1 MRMRMLAVS
10 ALVALLDALPLG
22 AAPRSA
28 SLPASAASLPASAGV
43 VPEAKPPLQLL
54 TSTPEAMR
62 TRFGWTYDE
71 RLRKQDRALGI
82 WQALRKGMDVL
93 APAADQQ
100 LARPEHLEK
109 HVPPRLRRELLPA
122 CEPLLA
128 ATCVSEAQSRDGTVK
143 LLLELADGLTVE
155 CVIIPISGKHTSLCV
170 SSQVGCSRAC
180 AFCST
185 GTMGLVRS
193 LATEEILSQVWLALR
208 LVRERGLPPLINIV
222 FMGMGEQLRQFIQP

>member
-170 SSQVGCSRAC
+170 SSQIGCRMGCRRAP
-180 AFCST
+180 AF
-185 GTMGLVRS
+185 R
-193 LATEEILSQVWLALR
+193 
-208 LVRERGLPPLINIV
+208 
-222 FMGMGEQLRQFIQP
+222 